1 MKSGRVCVEWVDERI
16 KLPRQPLGSLEDG
29 SLAVS
34 GEAMEESFGDTV
46 DFSRDSPEPSRVAD
60 SKEVEKAA
68 EEGGHVESEV
78 RNKIDHGETGKP
90 FVPER
95 VKEALEKSKNFDEF
109 RQARKFR
116 FLHLYSGPRDILAQE
131 VQVAAEKARL
141 TVETRSL
148 DRKNDPSM
156 DLGSRSTHDVL
167 REEVRNGE
175 WDATHSGF
183 PCGSFS
189 RVRHRRVPGLP
200 GPVDI
205 REIHQG
211 NKRKQTGAR

>member
-1 MKSGRVCVEWVDERI
+1 
-16 KLPRQPLGSLEDG
+16 
-29 SLAVS
+29 
-34 GEAMEESFGDTV
+34 MEESFGESV

-60 SKEVEKAA
+60 SKEEEKAA
-68 EEGGHVESEV
+68 EGGGDVEEARGRRRDLGEV
-78 RNKIDHGETGKP
+78 EKP

-95 VKEALEKSKNFDEF
+95 VKEALKNSKNFDEY

-116 FLHLYSGPRDILAQE
+116 FLHLYSGPRDILARE
-131 VQVAAEKARL
+131 VQAAAEKARL

-148 DRKNDPSM
+148 DRKKDPSM
-156 DLGSRSTHDVL
+156 DLGSRSTHEGL

-189 RVRHRRVPGLP
+189 RVRHRWAPGLP
-200 GPVDI
+200 GPVRDAANI
-205 REIHQG
+205 YGFQG
-211 NKRKQTGAR
+211 NSPRQQEEADRGR